1 MPCPKPLGEAM
12 RRREFLVLLG
22 AAASRPLA
30 ARAQQPAMPVIGF
43 LSGRSPYESSSAVAA
58 FRQGLDETG
67 YFESKNVV
75 IEYRWAEG
83 RYDRLPALAA
93 ELVSRQVT
101 VIAAV
106 GGPSSGLAAKG
117 ATATIPIVF
126 ISGADPVQEG
136 LVASLNKPG
145 GNATGVA
152 PLLPAMEGKRFGLLH
167 EVVPNAALIGVLLNP
182 AAASYLDRETSDV
195 QEAARVVGQQL
206 LILRASTEEAI
217 EAAFA
222 IAVEQRAGG
231 LLVAADPFFVSR
243 REQIVALAARYAI
256 PAIYEVRE
264 YAAAGGL
271 MTYGINI
278 GDAYHQ
284 VGSYV
289 GRILKGEKPANLP
302 VLQPTK
308 FEFVINLTTAKALG
322 VAIPPGLLSIADE
335 VIE

>member
-1 MPCPKPLGEAM
+1 M
-12 RRREFLVLLG
+12 
-22 AAASRPLA
+22 
-30 ARAQQPAMPVIGF
+30 
-43 LSGRSPYESSSAVAA
+43 
-58 FRQGLDETG
+58 
-67 YFESKNVV
+67 
-75 IEYRWAEG
+75 
-83 RYDRLPALAA
+83 
-93 ELVSRQVT
+93 
-101 VIAAV
+101 IAAV

-243 REQIVALAARYAI
+243 CEQIVALAARYAI

-289 GRILKGEKPANLP
+289 GRILKGEKPDNLP

-308 FEFVINLTTAKALG
+308 FEFVINLTTASSRGRHSARPTLDRGRGNRIDAAMSGNGLG
-322 VAIPPGLLSIADE
+322 CVKTLWRTIATA
-335 VIE
+335 

>member
-1 MPCPKPLGEAM
+1 MLPG
-12 RRREFLVLLG
+12 G
-22 AAASRPLA
+22 
-30 ARAQQPAMPVIGF
+30 
-43 LSGRSPYESSSAVAA
+43 VAA

-167 EVVPNAALIGVLLNP
+167 EVVPNAVLIGVLLNP

-243 REQIVALAARYAI
+243 REQIVALAAHYAI